1 MGVRNENSTEYV
13 HPDEPNLLNLHKAMQ
28 YNSNG
33 EPELRTISAITGNI
47 IIEGE
52 VNIPGNIQVFST
64 PEDPVHTHITEIGT
78 SGTLDVPYIP
88 IDGNVKVTSG
98 NIRITGGNVNA
109 NISGNVVV
117 SSGNVTVDGNVG
129 VLGNVT
135 VLQGTIPWSIVGNIQ
150 GNITGGNINAN
161 VSGNVVVSS
170 GNVNA
175 NVSGNVV
182 ITSGNVNSNV
192 SGNVVITSGNINSN
206 VSGNVVIT
214 SGNINSNVSGN
225 VVVSSGNINANVSGN
240 VQANITNANIQ
251 VTQGTI
257 PWSVTGNVNSNVTG
271 GNISITGNIAGITS
285 LPSIQANVTGGNI
298 SVLGNVDIGTMPP
311 ITGNVEAN
319 ITGGNINANV
329 TQGTIP
335 WSVSGNVNATLNSNA
350 NVNISGF
357 GGATSDAF
365 GRLRVS
371 EPFTLFDT
379 NSRYYDHGQFSNVN
393 VGTANVVYVANQSSF
408 QLNVG
413 TANNDS
419 VIRESKKV
427 FPYQP
432 GKSQLTLS
440 TFCMNTPK
448 TNLRQRVGL
457 FGANDGVFFENDGT
471 YNYMVIRSGSTGV
484 EERVRQDAWNGDRLN
499 GLGGANNPSGIT
511 LFPNRAQIF
520 YADVEWLGVGSVR
533 VGFVIDGVII
543 TCHTFNHANQP
554 GNTKVYMTT
563 ATLPIRYEITN
574 TGATANASMMT
585 QICSTVISEGGYNSF
600 GTTQSAGTGTTQK
613 RLTNS
618 NTYYPIVSIR
628 LNSSRLDSIVFPR
641 QIDVLSPSVN
651 YYRWVL
657 LLNPTLTGATFA
669 TTSPT
674 GTVDIDTAATAISGG
689 IEIQSG
695 YASARE
701 LSILSAVDYFQFQL
715 GRTLAGVSDIVT
727 LAIAATANNADV
739 LAELGWQELT

>member
-1 MGVRNENSTEYV
+1 MAYIPPPQGRGDRRLNSTNYE
-13 HPDEPNLLNLHKAMQ
+13 HPQETNLLDVARALQ
-28 YNSNG
+28 YRYLTG
-33 EPELRTISAITGNI
+33 EPELRVNLGSNAFVISGNVIIPGIVQVFSTIDNPIHNHVTEVGTSGNLQVPWLPVAGNVRLDAGTNSIGNVRITDMPGVFVTNFPSNIRITDMPGITGNVGVSGNVSITQLPGITGNVVVTQGTTPWVVSNSNVSIIGNITGITTLPAITGNV
-47 IIEGE
+47 G
-52 VNIPGNIQVFST
+52 VS
-64 PEDPVHTHITEIGT
+64 
-78 SGTLDVPYIP
+78 
-88 IDGNVKVTSG
+88 GNV
-98 NIRITGGNVNA
+98 RITDMPGVTGNVHVYG
-109 NISGNVVV
+109 GNVVV
-117 SSGNVTVDGNVG
+117 
-129 VLGNVT
+129 
-135 VLQGTIPWSIVGNIQ
+135 
-150 GNITGGNINAN
+150 
-161 VSGNVVVSS
+161 
-170 GNVNA
+170 
-175 NVSGNVV
+175 
-182 ITSGNVNSNV
+182 
-192 SGNVVITSGNINSN
+192 
-206 VSGNVVIT
+206 
-214 SGNINSNVSGN
+214 
-225 VVVSSGNINANVSGN
+225 
-240 VQANITNANIQ
+240 
-251 VTQGTI
+251 TQGTT
-257 PWSVTGNVNSNVTG
+257 PWT
-271 GNISITGNIAGITS
+271 
-285 LPSIQANVTGGNI
+285 
-298 SVLGNVDIGTMPP
+298 
-311 ITGNVEAN
+311 ITGNVG
-319 ITGGNINANV
+319 ITGTANV
-329 TQGTIP
+329 VLAEDA
-335 WSVSGNVNATLNSNA
+335 SVV
-350 NVNISGF
+350 ISGF

-371 EPFTLFDT
+371 EPYTLFDT

-413 TANNDS
+413 TANGDS
-419 VIRESKKV
+419 IIRESKKV

-432 GKSQLTLS
+432 GKSQLTMN
-440 TFCMNTPK
+440 TFCFATPK

-484 EERVRQDAWNGDRLN
+484 EERVRQDAWNGDRLT
-499 GLGGANNPSGIT
+499 GTGGATNPSGIT
-511 LFPNRAQIF
+511 LHPDRTQIF
-520 YADVEWLGVGSVR
+520 YSDVEWLGVGSVR
-533 VGFVIDGVII
+533 VGFII
-543 TCHTFNHANQP
+543 NGAYILCHTFNHANQP

-574 TGATANASMMT
+574 TGVTANASMAT

-613 RLTNS
+613 RLSNA

-657 LLNPTLTGATFA
+657 LQNPTLTGATFA

-674 GTVDIDTAATAISGG
+674 GTIDIDKAATAISGG

-695 YASARE
+695 YASSRE
-701 LSILSAVDYFQFQL
+701 LTQLSAVDYFQFQL